1 MYFCKRDKYKQ
12 LRVFKLKF
20 DRGEFDMVIHDP
32 EAATC
37 RLFEIKHTTERDDSQ
52 LRHLLDPDKLAYAE
66 RNYGR
71 ILSRAVLYRG
81 KPLARK
87 KGVSYRNVAAFLKE
101 MGDSI
106 S

>member
-12 LRVFKLKF
+12 LRVLKLKF

-32 EAATC
+32 ERETS

-66 RNYGR
+66 QNYGE
-71 ILSRAVLYRG
+71 ILSCEVLSRG
-81 KPLARK
+81 ENRGPFC
-87 KGVSYRNVAAFLKE
+87 GVEHMDVQAAYLN
-101 MGDSI
+101 GYV
-106 S
+106 